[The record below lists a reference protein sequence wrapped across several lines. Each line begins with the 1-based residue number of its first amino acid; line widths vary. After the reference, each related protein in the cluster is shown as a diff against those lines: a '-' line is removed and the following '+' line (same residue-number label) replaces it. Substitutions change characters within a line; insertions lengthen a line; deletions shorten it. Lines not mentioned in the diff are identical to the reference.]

1 MHMHKAHVRVEY
13 FEAQLS
19 PYYTTGQDLE
29 GMILLAVMA
38 PTCDCDLYCHFE
50 STKSA
55 EQSRSSIEGEYEIKI

>member
-38 PTCDCDLYCHFE
+38 PTCDCNLYFH
-50 STKSA
+50 
-55 EQSRSSIEGEYEIKI
+55 